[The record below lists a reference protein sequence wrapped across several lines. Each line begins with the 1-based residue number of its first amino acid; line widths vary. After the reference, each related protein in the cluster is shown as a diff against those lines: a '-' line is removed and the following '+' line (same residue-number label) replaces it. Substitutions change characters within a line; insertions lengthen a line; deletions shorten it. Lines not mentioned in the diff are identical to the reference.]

1 MGLVELEESLLWW
14 DGLTFV
20 ERRTANTKDVMV
32 RVTEKH
38 FMAQSLVFYSQGEDF
53 SLENSIAGGQNRK
66 RQTDPHEA
74 TRS

>member
-1 MGLVELEESLLWW
+1 MWLVELEERLLWW

-20 ERRTANTKDVMV
+20 ERRTAKNKDIMV

-53 SLENSIAGGQNRK
+53 SSEHSTSEGRNSK
-66 RQTDPHEA
+66 RHTDPLEA
-74 TRS
+74 TQS